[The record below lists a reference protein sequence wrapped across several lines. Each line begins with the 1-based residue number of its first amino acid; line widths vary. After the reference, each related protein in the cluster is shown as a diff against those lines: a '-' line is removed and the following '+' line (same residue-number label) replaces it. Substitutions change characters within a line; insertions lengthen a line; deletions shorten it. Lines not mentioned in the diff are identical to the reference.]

1 MVIGFTLFKL
11 DGNPYFSPEF
21 PRGGLAAAFSGDV
34 SHVLTAN
41 LTISV
46 ETRNSEQTGWTP
58 LGSFAVVTAI
68 GPIGVDLTGCMEIV
82 RFKYEF
88 DAGDPPDAAVHL
100 LMQAPS
106 WRPY

>member
-1 MVIGFTLFKL
+1 MVVGVTLFKL

-21 PRGGLAAAFSGDV
+21 HRGCLAATFSGDV
-34 SHVLTAN
+34 SHVVSAN
-41 LTISV
+41 LTITV

-58 LGSFAVVTAI
+58 LGSFTVATAI
-68 GPIGVDLTGCMEIV
+68 GPIAVDLTGCMEIL

-88 DAGDPPDAAVHL
+88 DVGDPPDAAVHL
-100 LMQAPS
+100 LIQAPS